1 MSSLADRHAT
11 SHADLPPNHYN
22 TTNSQYY
29 CIRMHN
35 SKAVGKG
42 PIVAMSFQWS
52 TRLELVRFDSIRFDS
67 IRFGFVSQVGGAT
80 LRIEIGGGGRKGI

>member
-1 MSSLADRHAT
+1 
-11 SHADLPPNHYN
+11 
-22 TTNSQYY
+22 
-29 CIRMHN
+29 MHN

-52 TRLELVRFDSIRFDS
+52 TRLELIRFDSIRFDS

-80 LRIEIGGGGRKGI
+80 LRIEIGGGGRRGFKDPVDQLAWRWNSVLN